1 MKPKLILIL
10 LFTFLIGGQMF
21 SEEGMYPLSEI
32 QKLDLKAAG
41 FLIDS
46 NEIYNPNGISL
57 IDTIAH
63 LGFCT
68 GSFVSSNGLILT
80 NHHCS
85 FRAIQAASCSERD
98 YLKNGFSANERS
110 REVEAKG
117 YTVRITESYHDVSA
131 EVLAVINDSMS
142 FTQRTK
148 AIEKKTKE
156 MVIEAEKKYPGKRA
170 SVAEMFPGKTYVI
183 FISTYLKDIRLV
195 YAPPRDIG
203 EFGGETD
210 NWMWPRHTGDFSFL
224 RAYAGPDGKPANYSP
239 DNVPYHPK
247 KYLKINSSGV
257 NEEDLVFILGY
268 PGRTYRHRTS
278 YFIAFEKDIRMPY
291 VVQANTWMI
300 KVLEAMGGQDRS
312 VQLKLAPRIKNL
324 SNRLKNYRGKLIGL
338 ERIGLIRQRSIQE
351 ADLQKFILSDPQYQ
365 KRYGSL
371 LDKIREFYEDK
382 TKTADFEQ
390 VMDLLKNSSVLLN
403 TAFTLYESSV
413 ERLKT
418 DSERKKA
425 YMNRNFERT
434 RKRLKLRLN
443 DFHQPS
449 DSVIFKE
456 FLMRA
461 SRLEGQRISGI
472 DMLLGKDKEIPDK
485 AKVQEYEK
493 QLDSFLKKAY
503 AETRLNHPGVVKEWF
518 FLSSQELK
526 ERGDPFLD
534 LAISLYPQYR
544 KLDEMSKKRKGILD
558 DLSAR
563 LIDIKR
569 QFLGGNFIPDGNST
583 LRLTFGRIRGYCPRD
598 AVHFRP
604 LTTLKG
610 IIEKNTGRIPFRA
623 PQRLLELYGQRDFGS
638 YKHPGLNDV
647 PVAMLYNADTTGGNS
662 GSPVLNA
669 RGELVGLNFD
679 RTFEATINDYAWNE
693 KYSRSI
699 GVDVRYIL
707 WFVEKFSNAFRLLK
721 EMETGI

>member
-1 MKPKLILIL
+1 MKSKLISILIFICL
-10 LFTFLIGGQMF
+10 LGGPLF

-32 QKLDLKAAG
+32 HKLDLKKAG

-46 NEIYNPNGISL
+46 AEIYNPNGISL
-57 IDTIAH
+57 IDAIAH

-68 GSFVSSNGLILT
+68 GSFVSADGLILT

-85 FRAIQAASCSERD
+85 FRAIQAASSSERD
-98 YLKNGFSANERS
+98 YLRDGFSADERS

-117 YTVRITESYHDVSA
+117 YTVRITESYRDVSG
-131 EVLAVINDSMS
+131 EVLSVINDKMP
-142 FTQRTK
+142 FVQRTK
-148 AIEKKTKE
+148 AIDKKIKE
-156 MVIEAEKKYPGKRA
+156 MVIEAEKKNPGKRA
-170 SVAEMFPGKTYVI
+170 SVAEMFPGKTYVL
-183 FISTYLKDIRLV
+183 FMFAYLKDIRLV
-195 YAPPRDIG
+195 YAPPLDIG

-224 RAYAGPDGKPANYSP
+224 RAYTGPDGRPADYSP
-239 DNVPYHPK
+239 GNMPYHPK
-247 KYLKINSSGV
+247 KYLKINPRGV
-257 NEEDLVFILGY
+257 DNEELVFILGY

-278 YFIAFEKDIRMPY
+278 YFIAFEKKVRMPY
-291 VVQANTWMI
+291 VVQANAWMI
-300 KVLEAMGGQDRS
+300 DVLEAMGGQDRS

-338 ERIGLIRQRSIQE
+338 ERIGLVEQRTARE
-351 ADLQKFILSDPQYQ
+351 ADLQKFILSDPQHQ

-371 LDKIREFYEDK
+371 LDKIREFYKEK
-382 TKTADFEQ
+382 TETTEFEQ
-390 VMDLLKNSSVLLN
+390 VMNFLKSSSVLLV

-413 ERLKT
+413 ERLKA
-418 DSERKKA
+418 DSERKTA

-434 RKRLKLRLN
+434 RKRLMLRLN
-443 DFHQPS
+443 DLHQAS
-449 DSVIFKE
+449 DAVIFKE

-461 SRLEGQRISGI
+461 SRLEGQRISAV
-472 DMLLGKDKEIPDK
+472 DKLLGLEKGIPDR
-485 AKVQEYEK
+485 AKVPAYEK
-493 QLDSFLKKAY
+493 RLDLFLKKAY
-503 AETRLNHPGVVKEWF
+503 AESRLNRPEVVEEWF
-518 FLSSQELK
+518 SLSSQQLK
-526 ERGDPFLD
+526 ETGDPFLD
-534 LAISLYPQYR
+534 LAVSLYPQYR
-544 KLDEMSKKRKGILD
+544 KLDEISKQRKGIMD

-563 LIDIKR
+563 LIEIKR
-569 QFLGGNFIPDGNST
+569 QFLKGDFIPDGNST
-583 LRLTFGRIRGYCPRD
+583 LRLTFGRIRGYYPRD
-598 AVHFRP
+598 AVYLRP

-610 IIEKNTGRIPFRA
+610 VIEKNTGRIPFRV
-623 PQRLLELYGQRDFGS
+623 PRRLLELYRQRDFGP
-638 YKHPGLNDV
+638 YKHPALNDV

-707 WFVEKFSNAFRLLK
+707 WFVEKFSNASRLLK
-721 EMETGI
+721 ELESGI